1 MCLFYRKPLFYGT
14 ARKFSAGGQDGG
26 TRSCTGSVMREKGV
40 KTDMA
45 DERELQ
51 QLKKRLLE
59 LADRSYNQGIY
70 TFTSFL
76 GLSEQQAF
84 YEIQRE
90 VAYAGFD
97 MEGGS
102 PMCERRII
110 RFGSPELLGYEEP
123 YPILCLKIEPPVP
136 KFAEHL
142 THRDFLGAIM
152 NLGIERSTVG
162 DIFVQDKAASVFCQ
176 AGIAPY
182 LAEQLTQVRH
192 TQVRCAVTEALE
204 ELRAPVLGKMS
215 LSVSSARIDA
225 VIAKL
230 YNLPRSQSLELFR
243 AGRVYVNGRLTENN
257 SYALKEGDGVT
268 ARGFGRFFYE
278 GEQGE
283 TRKGRI
289 RVGVAVYQ

>member
-1 MCLFYRKPLFYGT
+1 MT
-14 ARKFSAGGQDGG
+14 ED
-26 TRSCTGSVMREKGV
+26 RE
-40 KTDMA
+40 M
-45 DERELQ
+45 Q

-59 LADRSYNQGIY
+59 LAERSYHHGIY
-70 TFTSFL
+70 TFTPFL

-90 VAYAGFD
+90 VSYVGFGMAG
-97 MEGGS
+97 GC
-102 PMCERRII
+102 PVCERKII
-110 RFGSPELLGYEEP
+110 RFGTPEQLGYEEP
-123 YPILCLKIEPPVP
+123 YPVSCLKVEPPLP

-162 DIFVQDKAASVFCQ
+162 DIFVQDKKAFVFCQ
-176 AGIAPY
+176 ESIAPY
-182 LAEQLTQVRH
+182 LLQQLTQVRH
-192 TQVRCAVTEALE
+192 TQVKCTVTEVPEELGSPVLE
-204 ELRAPVLGKMS
+204 EVL

-225 VIAKL
+225 VISRL
-230 YNLPRSQSLELFR
+230 YNLPRSQSMELFR

-268 ARGFGRFFYE
+268 ARGFGRFLYT

-283 TRKGRI
+283 TRKGRV
-289 RVGVAVYQ
+289 RVGVEVYR